1 MGPYKDHSEIPNNVM
16 EYLLTVADASN
27 IGEIAIEDINSF
39 LQGLHEKEKELVRDS
54 NFMKHQRWV
63 IDI

>member
-1 MGPYKDHSEIPNNVM
+1 MGPYNDHREIPDNVM

-27 IGEIAIEDINSF
+27 IEEILIDDINSF
-39 LQGLHEKEKELVRDS
+39 LHGLHESEKELVRDS
-54 NFMKHQRWV
+54 NFTKHHRWV